1 MKRSTGGSDMMRT
14 DTKLA
19 EVRAAMTADDW
30 DKALQIA
37 ARFQRL
43 GPQRV
48 AIQRAADILL
58 RPDFYRQLG
67 YDVEAVRAQ
76 GIAALKDRFSKSWN
90 DARSP
95 KSEE

>member
-1 MKRSTGGSDMMRT
+1 MKQSTGSRGTMRT

-19 EVRAAMTADDW
+19 EIRAAMAANDW

-43 GPQRV
+43 GPQKV

-67 YDVEAVRAQ
+67 YDVDAVRAE
-76 GIAALKDRFSKSWN
+76 GIAALKERFSKSW
-90 DARSP
+90 DDSRAPGSR
-95 KSEE
+95 K

>member
-1 MKRSTGGSDMMRT
+1 MRT

-19 EVRAAMTADDW
+19 EIRAAMAADDW

-43 GPQRV
+43 GPQKV
-48 AIQRAADILL
+48 AIKRAADVLI

-67 YDVEAVRAQ
+67 YDVDAVRTE
-76 GIAALKDRFSKSWN
+76 GIAALKERFSKSW
-90 DARSP
+90 DESRSP
-95 KSEE
+95 EAKNEP